1 VYVAAKLDTPGMGM
15 IYMSPLEKMATYVP
29 PEIAARFGHHD

>member
-15 IYMSPLEKMATYVP
+15 IYMSPLDKMATYVP
-29 PEIAARFGHHD
+29 PEVAARFGHHG